1 MGDQS
6 MTVEITVNEQLVTVS
21 ADRLTGKDIKQ
32 AAVDHGAIVD
42 LEFVLS
48 IEEEDGRPRII
59 REEEEV
65 AVTSDTR
72 IVAVPNDDYSSE
84 GME

>member
-21 ADRLTGKDIKQ
+21 GDRLTGKDLKR
-32 AAVDHGAIVD
+32 AAVEHGAIVD
-42 LEFVLS
+42 QEFVLS
-48 IEEEDGRPRII
+48 IEEEHGKPRII

-65 AVTSDTR
+65 VVNSDTR
-72 IVAVPNDDYSSE
+72 IVAVPNDDYS
-84 GME
+84 